1 MNKEK
6 KIVYENCFRE
16 CLENI
21 KIWQNFPKYL
31 VRLLTGNKHNI
42 IPVFIYDCK
51 YCISPLFDDTVSK
64 IVKFFKHQ
72 CLK

>member
-1 MNKEK
+1 MNEGK
-6 KIVYENCFRE
+6 KIFYENCFRE

-21 KIWQNFPKYL
+21 KIFQKNL
-31 VRLLTGNKHNI
+31 VRLLTVNKHNI
-42 IPVFIYDCK
+42 IPVFLYDCK

>member
-1 MNKEK
+1 MNEGK

-21 KIWQNFPKYL
+21 KIFQKNL

>member
-1 MNKEK
+1 MNEGK

-16 CLENI
+16 CLD
-21 KIWQNFPKYL
+21 L
-31 VRLLTGNKHNI
+31 VRLLTVNKHNI
-42 IPVFIYDCK
+42 ILVFIYDCK

>member
-1 MNKEK
+1 MNKGK

-21 KIWQNFPKYL
+21 KIFQKNL

-42 IPVFIYDCK
+42 IPVFLYDCK

-64 IVKFFKHQ
+64 ILKFFKHK

>member
-1 MNKEK
+1 MNEGK
-6 KIVYENCFRE
+6 KIVYENFFRE

-31 VRLLTGNKHNI
+31 VRLLTVNKHNI

>member
-1 MNKEK
+1 MNKGK

-21 KIWQNFPKYL
+21 KIFQKNL

-42 IPVFIYDCK
+42 IPVFLYDCK

-64 IVKFFKHQ
+64 IVKFFKHK

>member
-1 MNKEK
+1 MNEGK

-21 KIWQNFPKYL
+21 KNFQKNL

>member
-1 MNKEK
+1 M
-6 KIVYENCFRE
+6 
-16 CLENI
+16 
-21 KIWQNFPKYL
+21 

-64 IVKFFKHQ
+64 IIKFFKHQ